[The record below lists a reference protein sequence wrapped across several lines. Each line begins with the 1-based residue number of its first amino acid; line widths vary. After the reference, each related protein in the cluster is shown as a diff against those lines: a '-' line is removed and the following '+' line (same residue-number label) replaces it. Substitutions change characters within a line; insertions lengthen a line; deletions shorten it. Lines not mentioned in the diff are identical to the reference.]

1 MKSAT
6 EPVFEREKLG
16 LKASQR
22 FVKFGQFRCRAVNF
36 QTGEFGNLESFFD
49 DVTHVLEMNEQRVTI
64 DIAFPAMRQIAVKA
78 KSVIEAARL
87 AVRLGDKALAQMLE
101 RLKFAFLNFEVRNN
115 SAAFIFG
122 CHKLFLDLGH
132 HATI

>member
-1 MKSAT
+1 MKSTT

-16 LKASQR
+16 LKAGQR

-36 QTGEFGNLESFFD
+36 QTGEFRNLESFLD
-49 DVTHVLEMNEQRVTI
+49 DMPHTLEMYEQRVSI
-64 DIAFPAMRQIAVKA
+64 DIAFPAMRQIAVKTE
-78 KSVIEAARL
+78 SVIEATRL
-87 AVRLGDKALAQMLE
+87 ATCLGDKALAQMLE

-115 SAAFIFG
+115 GAAFIFG